1 VVIVRC
7 TSAADL
13 RERVTIQRATVS
25 RDAFGGEVLTWT
37 DAATVWAKVLDRSS
51 REPILADRPVML
63 VGYEVTIRSG
73 VTVTHQ
79 ERLSWRGKLLSIEA
93 VTPRQAEGL
102 IVLRCLEAE
111 WQGDSSAVERL
122 DFEHADNSQYA
133 GVI

>member
-1 VVIVRC
+1 MRC

-25 RDAFGGEVLTWT
+25 RDVFGGEVLTWA

-63 VGYEVTIRSG
+63 VGYEITLRSG

-79 ERLSWRGKLLSIEA
+79 DRLEWRGKLLHIEA
-93 VTPRQAEGL
+93 VTPRPAEGL
-102 IVLRCLEAE
+102 LVLRCIEAE
-111 WQGDSSAVERL
+111 WQGDSSAVDRL
-122 DFEHADNSQYA
+122 DFEHANNSGLM
-133 GVI
+133 GVL